1 MCRRRIS
8 VTGRTVDISFHLE
21 EVDPTK
27 GEAATAKDQ
36 VSLRSPMNR
45 HCETKDSVRRQVE
58 GSAILVVAPRG
69 RLVHI

>member
-1 MCRRRIS
+1 MCRRRIN
-8 VTGRTVDISFHLE
+8 VTGRTVDINFHLQ

-27 GEAATAKDQ
+27 RGAATAKDQ
-36 VSLRSPMNR
+36 VSLTSPMNR
-45 HCETKDSVRRQVE
+45 HCQTKDSVQRQVE